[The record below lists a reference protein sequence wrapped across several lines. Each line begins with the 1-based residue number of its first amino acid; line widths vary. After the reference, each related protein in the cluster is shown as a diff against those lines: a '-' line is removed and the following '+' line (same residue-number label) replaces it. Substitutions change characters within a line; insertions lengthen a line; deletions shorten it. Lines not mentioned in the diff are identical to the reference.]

1 MEFIRIRVQ
10 MNGEK
15 TALTS
20 LTQIDSKINEINK
33 KKVNVNVNTKATDE
47 LASSAKNAA
56 TQSRLLGDTLSMI
69 KFTAIA
75 AAIGGVTMAFKSALT
90 EMKAV
95 DTQLTN
101 IQKVS
106 GMTAAEL
113 DKIGDKAYA
122 TASKYGVAA
131 NEYLSAVYTFQKAG
145 LGDAADQLGEL
156 ATKTMLV
163 GDTSAEVASKFLI
176 AVNAAWEMGGSMEK
190 LSTVVDQADYI
201 NNNYA
206 TSLDKLAAAMP
217 IVASTSANLGMSI
230 EETMAVI
237 GTITAK
243 TQETGTKAATAWRA
257 LAMNITGELG
267 SIVDETGETIEVTE
281 ESVKSISDALKIY
294 GNDAVK
300 AAQQTGQIID
310 PMQGV
315 ISLAEAYKDG
325 LLTDIELEKILMSV
339 GGKLRTN
346 QLTALVKDLAS
357 ETSTYYDIMS
367 KLPDAAGTA
376 DSEINIML
384 SSWESKTKILSN
396 TWTEFVQKSVTS
408 EGIKGFIDGLT
419 NLIDFMDNAGTA
431 AIGLG
436 GILTAVFGAKIATG
450 IGNALVKT
458 YDFVEALGAAK
469 TAAISLQGAFGIVGI
484 AIAALT
490 AGYMALKES
499 QERTIDNANAMYEES
514 LKNADSYQ
522 SELDSIESLTEK
534 YADLAKSGGSLA
546 EIQSIQDQI
555 NKLLEDQNVAVDLVN
570 GSYEEQVGI
579 LNTATETLRKMKQD
593 QLDIAR
599 TNAEIALITSTQNV
613 FGKEKKSGTYA
624 GGIDENIFSGLSGFN
639 VSRDEW
645 GVNGVEMQWA
655 SSPDEIVR
663 QYDEITEAISR
674 MAQAY
679 SSADLSDGR
688 SGVGKVWNWLNDQK
702 SGIADAAEQYKAFLK
717 LGEESSA
724 ADDTAAN
731 LAENLVEVAEAAN
744 TATNNIENVTEAM
757 QRLKD
762 VASEDTGFR
771 SMSDA
776 VAKFREMIDAG
787 EVNSRAFWN
796 TAEFLFGPE
805 VLDEYYGN
813 AQGLIALFENS
824 NLEEV
829 FDGESLDGFIES
841 LREVDDAI
849 AQVSETEDGTTSFV
863 INDVDAL
870 AEAWG
875 MTKTQVLSL
884 IEAAEAFGELD
895 FTGNG
900 LIDYLDYLGV
910 AFENGK
916 TTAEDVTAALS
927 DLGYTTQYIEGVV
940 TALENMGAIDMSGT
954 QSEAEATA
962 ESADNVAGAADAA
975 STSTQNLNN
984 QTLGNVTGQFDGL
997 STAATNAAT
1006 NVNNTSMQN
1015 VIGEMGRL
1023 QGAISTANDKAL
1035 WFKDTL
1041 MSIDGTSV
1049 TTTITT
1055 NNVQTFTTIG
1065 TKFAKGTQNAPGG
1078 AALVGDEYSPS
1089 GKPKPELIVDNGT
1102 AWIGGMNGPEIV
1114 RLSPGAQVYTYDQTR
1129 RMMQGTAF
1137 TTAMPAFAM
1146 GNVNV
1151 AVADSGSGNS
1161 SYSAQTCKIT
1171 FSANGGSGAPGN
1183 MTVKK
1188 NTSFILPSKKPTR
1201 SGYTFQGW
1209 ARGSVGGNQI
1219 YQPGGKCTVSA
1230 STTFYAKWKKNAS
1243 GAGGSVSSS
1252 SSTSSNSSTS
1262 YSTSG
1267 GGGGGG
1273 SSGGG
1278 SSGSS
1283 GSSSSSSTTS
1293 TRDKMMKDIE
1303 ATLEDKE
1310 FAIWLGLKNGTMTA
1324 EEAAKAYR
1332 ELMDYVS
1339 SKSKEYALMG
1349 DTEKSSY
1356 IQKLQKQWFE
1366 YYDEL
1371 TDMQGDLMSELKES
1385 LNRQLSAAKQV
1396 DALEEKR
1403 LALIEA
1409 QEALTNAQNERTVR
1423 IYNAATGQWEWV
1435 ADAKAVQTAQ
1445 ENLKNAQ
1452 DALADEEIRQAIN
1465 AVTSSMEEPGR
1476 PIESILADINAIGT
1490 DRQKEAASGAA
1501 AASAAIEEMYGVS
1514 DLGEEANKA
1523 ITQIGST
1530 FFITQKPAKISGAA
1544 SALTRQLTGN
1554 TMGSGSKLADAA
1566 QANADRRTQYF
1577 IDGVEI
1583 SDSRAKSMT
1592 LADLAQSLSSLA
1604 VYNNT

>member
-1 MEFIRIRVQ
+1 MEIIKIRVEL
-10 MNGEK
+10 NGEVPAK
-15 TALTS
+15 KEL
-20 LTQIDSKINEINK
+20 QEIDKLIDRLNK
-33 KKVNVNVNTKATDE
+33 KTVSPKAPNQTAQDVVNLN
-47 LASSAKNAA
+47 KNM
-56 TQSRLLGDTLSMI
+56 SRLNELTGQATKQTGLWGNALSMI

-75 AAIGGVTMAFKSALT
+75 AGIAAVTGSLKSALT

-190 LSTVVDQADYI
+190 LSTVVDEADYI

-230 EETMAVI
+230 EETLAVI
-237 GTITAK
+237 GTITSK

-281 ESVKSISDALKIY
+281 ESVKSMSDALRKY
-294 GNDAVK
+294 GGDAIK
-300 AAQQTGQIID
+300 AAQDTGELIN
-310 PMQGV
+310 PMEAV
-315 ISLAEAYKDG
+315 IALAKAYKEGDLSKG
-325 LLTDIELEKILMSV
+325 ALENIMMGV

-346 QLTALVKDLAS
+346 QLTALVMDLAS

-367 KLPDAAGTA
+367 KLPEAAGTA

-396 TWTEFVQKSVTS
+396 TWTEFVQKSIQTDTVK
-408 EGIKGFIDGLT
+408 GILDVATALLDFGDNLGLVVAEIT
-419 NLIDFMDNAGTA
+419 GATVAIKTLTA
-431 AIGLG
+431 AHKANKAATEASAIASE
-436 GILTAVFGAKIATG
+436 IQAMAERGAATE
-450 IGNALVKT
+450 
-458 YDFVEALGAAK
+458 VEAL
-469 TAAISLQGAFGIVGI
+469 TAAEKANELQTKATKAAHMAWLGYIGIGV
-484 AIAALT
+484 T
-490 AGYMALKES
+490 AVIMLYQALKQLDDEQLRS
-499 QERTIDNANAMYEES
+499 AQEAYDSSIKALDAYKAQNEQIYELVSAYRELAS
-514 LKNADSYQ
+514 DGINADEMEQ
-522 SELDSIESLTEK
+522 VQTIQDSINELI
-534 YADLAKSGGSLA
+534 G
-546 EIQSIQDQI
+546 DQY
-555 NKLLEDQNVAVDLVN
+555 DAVDLVN
-570 GSYEEQVGI
+570 GAYQEQIGLLVDIQSQIQAATREEMIRARAAASHTLTELADNWLGASRTFNPMKGSSVQEMGEYNSLTGDLSYLHNGASRGNRNTIPADAQGI
-579 LNTATETLRKMKQD
+579 LAWYD
-593 QLDIAR
+593 Q
-599 TNAEIALITSTQNV
+599 V
-613 FGKEKKSGTYA
+613 
-624 GGIDENIFSGLSGFN
+624 
-639 VSRDEW
+639 
-645 GVNGVEMQWA
+645 
-655 SSPDEIVR
+655 
-663 QYDEITEAISR
+663 TEAIDRYTEAYKDSPDALGENKIFMGLMGYQQEFESAVESYR
-674 MAQAY
+674 SLLDVGDETGAQA
-679 SSADLSDGR
+679 
-688 SGVGKVWNWLNDQK
+688 
-702 SGIADAAEQYKAFLK
+702 AAEQI
-717 LGEESSA
+717 E
-724 ADDTAAN
+724 TI
-731 LAENLVEVAEAAN
+731 AEAAQD
-744 TATNNIENVTEAM
+744 AAGGIENVTEAM

-762 VASEDTGFR
+762 VASEDAGFQ

-776 VAKFREMIDAG
+776 VAKFRELIDAG

-849 AQVSETEDGTTSFV
+849 AQVSETADGTTSFV

-875 MTKTQVLSL
+875 MTKTQVLAL

-954 QSEAEATA
+954 QDEADAAAEA
-962 ESADNVAGAADAA
+962 ADNVAGSADNATA
-975 STSTQNLNN
+975 SLE
-984 QTLGNVTGQFDGL
+984 G
-997 STAATNAAT
+997 
-1006 NVNNTSMQN
+1006 VNNASMQN
-1015 VIGEMGRL
+1015 IIAEMGGL
-1023 QGAISTANDKAL
+1023 QGAINAANDSAIGY
-1035 WFKDTL
+1035 KDTL
-1041 MSIDGTSV
+1041 MAIDGTQITSTV
-1049 TTTITT
+1049 TT
-1055 NNVQTFTTIG
+1055 NYVQTYTTVGQRFAQG
-1065 TKFAKGTQNAPGG
+1065 TKNAAGG
-1078 AALVGDEYSPS
+1078 PALVGDEYSPS

-1137 TTAMPAFAM
+1137 TTAMPAFA
-1146 GNVNV
+1146 
-1151 AVADSGSGNS
+1151 SGTSNII
-1161 SYSAQTCKIT
+1161 KIT
-1171 FSANGGSGAPGN
+1171 YNANGGTGGP
-1183 MTVKK
+1183 
-1188 NTSFILPSKKPTR
+1188 TSSTATKGSASLLSTKKPTR

-1209 ARGSVGGNQI
+1209 ARTSSATSAVW
-1219 YQPGGKCTVSA
+1219 QPGGTITAYSNQ
-1230 STTFYAKWKKNAS
+1230 TLYAVWKKNSSGAS
-1243 GAGGSVSSS
+1243 GSYSTS
-1252 SSTSSNSSTS
+1252 SSTSSSSS
-1262 YSTSG
+1262 SSG
-1267 GGGGGG
+1267 GGGGSYSSGG
-1273 SSGGG
+1273 GGGG

-1324 EEAAKAYR
+1324 EEAAKAYQ

-1385 LNRQLSAAKQV
+1385 LNRQLSAAQQV

-1409 QEALTNAQNERTVR
+1409 QEALTNAQTERTVR

-1530 FFITQKPAKISGAA
+1530 FFITQEPAKISGAA

-1554 TMGSGSKLADAA
+1554 TIGSGSKLADAA
-1566 QANADRRTQYF
+1566 QANADKRTQYF

>member
-1 MEFIRIRVQ
+1 MEIIKIRVEL
-10 MNGEK
+10 NGEVPAK
-15 TALTS
+15 KEL
-20 LTQIDSKINEINK
+20 QEIDKLIDRLNK
-33 KKVNVNVNTKATDE
+33 KTVSPKAPNQTAQDVVNLN
-47 LASSAKNAA
+47 KNM
-56 TQSRLLGDTLSMI
+56 SRLNELTGQATKQTGLWGNALSMI

-75 AAIGGVTMAFKSALT
+75 AGIAAVTGSLKSALT

-106 GMTAAEL
+106 NMTAAEL

-176 AVNAAWEMGGSMEK
+176 AVNAAWDMGGSMEK
-190 LSTVVDQADYI
+190 LSTVVDEADYI

-230 EETMAVI
+230 EETLAVI
-237 GTITAK
+237 GTITSK

-384 SSWESKTKILSN
+384 SSWESKTNILKN
-396 TWTEFVQKSVTS
+396 TWTEFVQKSIQTDTVK
-408 EGIKGFIDGLT
+408 GILDVATALLDFGDNLGLVVAEIT
-419 NLIDFMDNAGTA
+419 GATVAIKTLTA
-431 AIGLG
+431 AHKANKAATEASAIASE
-436 GILTAVFGAKIATG
+436 IQAMAERGAATE
-450 IGNALVKT
+450 
-458 YDFVEALGAAK
+458 VEAL
-469 TAAISLQGAFGIVGI
+469 TAAEKANELQTKATKAAHMAWLGYIGIGV
-484 AIAALT
+484 T
-490 AGYMALKES
+490 AVIMLYQALKQLDDEQLRS
-499 QERTIDNANAMYEES
+499 AQEAYDSSIKALDAYKAQNEQIYELVSAYRELAS
-514 LKNADSYQ
+514 DGINADEMEQ
-522 SELDSIESLTEK
+522 VQTIQDSINELI
-534 YADLAKSGGSLA
+534 G
-546 EIQSIQDQI
+546 DQY
-555 NKLLEDQNVAVDLVN
+555 DAVDLVN
-570 GSYEEQVGI
+570 GAYEEQIGLLVDI
-579 LNTATETLRKMKQD
+579 QSQIQAATREERN
-593 QLDIAR
+593 R
-599 TNAEIALITSTQNV
+599 ALAQSVRVLEEMSDNV
-613 FGKEKKSGTYA
+613 FGQGRTFRPGGYFASQAEQEDYA
-624 GGIDENIFSGLSGFN
+624 AMTSGLSHLGYAT
-639 VSRDEW
+639 VMPTEIS
-645 GVNGVEMQWA
+645 
-655 SSPDEIVR
+655 EIVAW
-663 QYDEITEAISR
+663 YDELTEAIKR
-674 MAQAY
+674 YEEAY
-679 SSADLSDGR
+679 SGDAVGLGRNDAYNDLLKWQSEFGTA
-688 SGVGKVWNWLNDQK
+688 VENYK
-702 SGIADAAEQYKAFLK
+702 SLLEAGNEKGAEEVAASIE
-717 LGEESSA
+717 
-724 ADDTAAN
+724 TI
-731 LAENLVEVAEAAN
+731 AEAAQD
-744 TATNNIENVTEAM
+744 AAGGIENVTEAM

-762 VASEDTGFR
+762 VASEDTGFQ

-776 VAKFREMIDAG
+776 VAKFRDMIDAG

-841 LREVDDAI
+841 LREVDGAI
-849 AQVSETEDGTTSFV
+849 AQVSETADGTTSFV

-875 MTKTQVLSL
+875 MTKTQVLAL

-1006 NVNNTSMQN
+1006 NVNNTAN
-1015 VIGEMGRL
+1015 AVDNLDGK
-1023 QGAISTANDKAL
+1023 TA
-1035 WFKDTL
+1035 
-1041 MSIDGTSV
+1041 

-1055 NNVQTFTTIG
+1055 NYVQTYTTVGQRFAQG
-1065 TKFAKGTQNAPGG
+1065 TKNAAGG
-1078 AALVGDEYSPS
+1078 PALVGDEYSPS

-1137 TTAMPAFAM
+1137 TTTMPAFAM
-1146 GNVNV
+1146 GTNVLM
-1151 AVADSGSGNS
+1151 ADSGSSGGT
-1161 SYSAQTCKIT
+1161 YIT
-1171 FSANGGSGAPGN
+1171 ITYKANGGSGGPSTSKA
-1183 MTVKK
+1183 KK
-1188 NTSFILPSKKPTR
+1188 GVASTLASSKPSR
-1201 SGYTFQGW
+1201 SGYTFLGW
-1209 ARGSVGGNQI
+1209 ARTSSATSAVW
-1219 YQPGGKCTVSA
+1219 QPGGKITAYSNQ
-1230 STTFYAKWKKNAS
+1230 TLYAVWKKKSSGAS
-1243 GAGGSVSSS
+1243 GSYSTS
-1252 SSTSSNSSTS
+1252 SSTSSSSS
-1262 YSTSG
+1262 SSG
-1267 GGGGGG
+1267 GGGGSYSSGG
-1273 SSGGG
+1273 GGGG

-1339 SKSKEYALMG
+1339 SKSKQYAEMG

-1385 LNRQLSAAKQV
+1385 LNRQLSAAQQV

-1409 QEALTNAQNERTVR
+1409 QEALTNAQTERTVR

-1530 FFITQKPAKISGAA
+1530 FFITQAPAKISGAA
-1544 SALTRQLTGN
+1544 SAITRQLTGN
-1554 TMGSGSKLADAA
+1554 TIGSGSKLADAA
-1566 QANADRRTQYF
+1566 QANADKRTQYF

-1583 SDSRAKSMT
+1583 SDSRARTMT

>member
-1 MEFIRIRVQ
+1 MEIIKIRVEL
-10 MNGEK
+10 NGEVPAK
-15 TALTS
+15 KEL
-20 LTQIDSKINEINK
+20 QEIDKLIDRLNK
-33 KKVNVNVNTKATDE
+33 KTVSPKAPNQTAQDVVNLN
-47 LASSAKNAA
+47 KNM
-56 TQSRLLGDTLSMI
+56 SRLNELTGQATKQTGLWGNALSMI

-75 AAIGGVTMAFKSALT
+75 AGIAAVTGSLKSALT

-106 GMTAAEL
+106 NMTAAEL

-190 LSTVVDQADYI
+190 LSTVVDEADYI

-206 TSLDKLAAAMP
+206 TSLENLAAALP
-217 IVASTSANLGMSI
+217 IVASTAANMNMSI
-230 EETMAVI
+230 EETLAAI
-237 GTITAK
+237 GTMQAK
-243 TQETGTKAATAWRA
+243 TQDTPKKIGTAWRA
-257 LAMNITGELG
+257 LIMNITKETGEL
-267 SIVDETGETIEVTE
+267 VLETGETVEVTQ
-281 ESVKSISDALKIY
+281 ESIKRLSDALEIY
-294 GNDAVK
+294 GNDAVQ
-300 AAQQTGQIID
+300 AARASGQIID
-310 PMQGV
+310 PMEALN
-315 ISLAEAYKDG
+315 SLAQAYRDG
-325 LLTDIELEKILMSV
+325 LLTDVELMNILIDT

-346 QLTALVKDLAS
+346 PLTTLVKDLAS

-384 SSWESKTKILSN
+384 SSWESKTKILKN
-396 TWTEFVQKSVTS
+396 TWTEFVQKSIQTDTVKGILDVATALLDFGGNIGQVVVVVGSLTTAIKLLTS
-408 EGIKGFIDGLT
+408 AHNANKAATEAAAIADEIAAMAKRGAATEVEALT
-419 NLIDFMDNAGTA
+419 AAEKANELQTKAMASGWKTAVSGA
-431 AIGLG
+431 AIG
-436 GILTAVFGAKIATG
+436 
-450 IGNALVKT
+450 
-458 YDFVEALGAAK
+458 
-469 TAAISLQGAFGIVGI
+469 
-484 AIAALT
+484 IAAYT
-490 AGYMALKES
+490 MALQAWNQHRENQIRAAQESIDAANKEVATLES
-499 QERTIDNANAMYEES
+499 QGEKITE
-514 LKNADSYQ
+514 
-522 SELDSIESLTEK
+522 LTEK
-534 YADLAKSGGSLA
+534 YKELYASGDSTSSEREALQEQIVSLIGKEVEGIDLA
-546 EIQSIQDQI
+546 
-555 NKLLEDQNVAVDLVN
+555 N
-570 GSYEEQVGI
+570 GKYEEQLGI
-579 LNTATETLRKMKQD
+579 LGKISGEIDDQTRKAYEKQSFAYGNALLENTRYDGFWDANMLV
-593 QLDIAR
+593 
-599 TNAEIALITSTQNV
+599 NAV
-613 FGKEKKSGTYA
+613 YA
-624 GGIDENIFSGLSGFN
+624 GNQQYISDVQKLTEGLSSIQYGMNRGQTGFY
-639 VSRDEW
+639 VDYGKTVDE
-645 GVNGVEMQWA
+645 VIAAYDDLVELQDRYIEWA
-655 SSPDEIVR
+655 DREG
-663 QYDEITEAISR
+663 
-674 MAQAY
+674 
-679 SSADLSDGR
+679 ADLSSNVLYQSVSDEINKIEEYAEAYKKLQEVIA
-688 SGVGKVWNWLNDQK
+688 SGDEEAIEEAQAAFDAVA
-702 SGIADAAEQYKAFLK
+702 SAAEDAA
-717 LGEESSA
+717 GG
-724 ADDTAAN
+724 
-731 LAENLVEVAEAAN
+731 
-744 TATNNIENVTEAM
+744 IENVTEAM

-762 VASEDTGFR
+762 VASEDTGFQ

-776 VAKFREMIDAG
+776 VAKFRDMIDAG

-813 AQGLIALFENS
+813 AQGLIDLFENS

-841 LREVDDAI
+841 LRQVDDSI
-849 AQVSETEDGTTSFV
+849 AQVSETADGTTSFV

-875 MTKTQVLSL
+875 MTKTQVLAL

-916 TTAEDVTAALS
+916 TTTEDVTAALS

-940 TALENMGAIDMSGT
+940 SALEDMGAIDMSGT

-1006 NVNNTSMQN
+1006 NVNNT
-1015 VIGEMGRL
+1015 
-1023 QGAISTANDKAL
+1023 ATAVDNL
-1035 WFKDTL
+1035 
-1041 MSIDGTSV
+1041 DGKTA

-1055 NNVQTFTTIG
+1055 NYVQTYTTVGQRFAQG
-1065 TKFAKGTQNAPGG
+1065 TRNAAGG
-1078 AALVGDEYSPS
+1078 PALVGDEYSPS

-1137 TTAMPAFAM
+1137 TTAMPAFA
-1146 GNVNV
+1146 
-1151 AVADSGSGNS
+1151 SGTSNII
-1161 SYSAQTCKIT
+1161 KIT
-1171 FSANGGSGAPGN
+1171 YNANGGTGGP
-1183 MTVKK
+1183 
-1188 NTSFILPSKKPTR
+1188 TSSTATKGSASLLSTKKPTR

-1209 ARGSVGGNQI
+1209 ARTSSATSAVW
-1219 YQPGGKCTVSA
+1219 QPGGKITAYSNQ
-1230 STTFYAKWKKNAS
+1230 TLYAVWKKNSSGAS
-1243 GAGGSVSSS
+1243 GSYSTS
-1252 SSTSSNSSTS
+1252 SSTSSSSS
-1262 YSTSG
+1262 SSG
-1267 GGGGGG
+1267 GGGGSYSSGG
-1273 SSGGG
+1273 GGGG

-1339 SKSKEYALMG
+1339 SKSKQYAEMG

-1385 LNRQLSAAKQV
+1385 LNRQLSAAQQV

-1409 QEALTNAQNERTVR
+1409 QEALTNAQTERTVR

-1530 FFITQKPAKISGAA
+1530 FFITQEPAKISGAA
-1544 SALTRQLTGN
+1544 SAITRQLTGN

-1583 SDSRAKSMT
+1583 SDNRARTMT